1 MWRYHCVLL
10 FWSYAVVSTE
20 STVWINYFCT
30 WCARFAYAQLWWAI
44 SYFSMYIIN
53 TSSHDFSYAIWNK
66 QALVNFSKI
75 KNLSVFKK
83 IYSCLFIANALEIM
97 WLPIQIAHYS
107 VQLPE
112 LKCLLD
118 KFPFLWVG
126 LHFSSM
132 MFKNARIT

>member
-10 FWSYAVVSTE
+10 FWSYAVVLTE

-53 TSSHDFSYAIWNK
+53 TSSHDFSCAIWNK

-75 KNLSVFKK
+75 KNLSVSKK
-83 IYSCLFIANALEIM
+83 IYSCLFIANCTRNHVITYTNCTL
-97 WLPIQIAHYS
+97 LSPITWVKMFTGHIS
-107 VQLPE
+107 FFMGRSTFFINDVQE
-112 LKCLLD
+112 
-118 KFPFLWVG
+118 
-126 LHFSSM
+126 
-132 MFKNARIT
+132 R